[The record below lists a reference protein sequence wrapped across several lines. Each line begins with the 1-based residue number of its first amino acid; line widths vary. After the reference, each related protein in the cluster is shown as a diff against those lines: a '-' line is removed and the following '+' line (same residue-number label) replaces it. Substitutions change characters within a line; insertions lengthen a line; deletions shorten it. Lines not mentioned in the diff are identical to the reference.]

1 MNQIYLRKLHKT
13 IGVVLV
19 VFIFLQAGSGLFLS
33 FEVSHSH
40 ANTDAITMPDKHEH
54 ENGHNVMLK
63 EQTINPGK
71 DEAVV
76 INIASAADNH
86 GDEANDKPGMLQLV
100 HHGGGFLGSIYRI
113 ILASGFLFM
122 AFSGIIIFYLT
133 RKAMRR

>member
-1 MNQIYLRKLHKT
+1 MNQLYLRKLHKT

-19 VFIFLQAGSGLFLS
+19 IFIFLQAGSGLFLS

-63 EQTINPGK
+63 EKAINPGK

-76 INIASAADNH
+76 RNIAPAADNH
-86 GDEANDKPGMLQLV
+86 GDKADDRQGMLQLV
-100 HHGGGFLGSIYRI
+100 HHGGGFIGSIYRI
-113 ILASGFLFM
+113 LLASGFLFM
-122 AFSGIIIFYLT
+122 AFSGALIFYLT
-133 RKAMRR
+133 RKAMRQ

>member
-1 MNQIYLRKLHKT
+1 MNQLYLRNLHKS

-19 VFIFLQAGSGLFLS
+19 LFIFLQAGSGLFMS

-63 EQTINPGK
+63 EKTINPGK

-76 INIASAADNH
+76 INIAPAADNH
-86 GDEANDKPGMLQLV
+86 GAEADNQQSILQRI
-100 HHGGGFLGSIYRI
+100 HHGGGFIGSIYRI

-122 AFSGIIIFYLT
+122 AFSGSLMFYLT
-133 RKAMRR
+133 KKAMRQ